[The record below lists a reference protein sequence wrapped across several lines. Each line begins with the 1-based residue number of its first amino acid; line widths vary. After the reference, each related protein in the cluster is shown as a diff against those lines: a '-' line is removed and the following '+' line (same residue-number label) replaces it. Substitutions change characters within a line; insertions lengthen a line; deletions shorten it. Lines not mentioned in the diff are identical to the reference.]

1 MQSSLPYAFPAKEA
15 AMRPIRFLSLTLLLA
30 LSCSFTPS
38 SDLGKAVAAGKL
50 PEVQRLLASGA
61 NPNPPVSG
69 REPSPLAWAA
79 RLGRTDIM
87 EALLQ
92 AGADAEQGSG
102 VNGWTPLV
110 HCSAQ
115 EPGRRRGAA
124 PLPHPPG
131 QEPLTA
137 ALSMAAGYGTPK
149 IVEKLLQA
157 GATPTADALTGAV
170 GGVWDIDAGWN
181 GCGPHTESVR
191 ALLAASPDLRLP
203 DDGSGRAALRF
214 AEKKGCTEMVSLLKG
229 EVRAAR

>member
-1 MQSSLPYAFPAKEA
+1 
-15 AMRPIRFLSLTLLLA
+15 MRPIAPLSLTLLLA
-30 LSCSFTPS
+30 FSCSFTPS

-79 RLGRTDIM
+79 RAGRTDIM

-92 AGADAEQGSG
+92 AGAEAEQGSG

-110 HCSAQ
+110 HAVHKSQ
-115 EPGRRRGAA
+115 DGAVE
-124 PLPHPPG
+124 LLLSRTHPG

-137 ALSMAAGYGTPK
+137 ALSMAAGYGTPT

-157 GATPTADALTGAV
+157 GAKPTADALTGAV

-214 AEKKGCTEMVSLLKG
+214 AEKKGCTEMLSLLKG

>member
-1 MQSSLPYAFPAKEA
+1 
-15 AMRPIRFLSLTLLLA
+15 MRPIASVSLTLLLA

-61 NPNPPVSG
+61 NPNPPVAG

-110 HCSAQ
+110 HAVHKGQ
-115 EPGRRRGAA
+115 DGAVE
-124 PLPHPPG
+124 LLLSRTHPG
-131 QEPLTA
+131 QKPLTA
-137 ALSMAAGYGTPK
+137 ALSMAAGYGTPT